1 MLTEGNRAED
11 GESGLMTGLK
21 GKAFLFVILRMLKF
35 TLLTLCR
42 VKFTFLFVLFISN
55 ADLTLNF
62 TCFTVF
68 VGH

>member
-21 GKAFLFVILRMLKF
+21 GKTFLFVLLRMLKF

-42 VKFTFLFVLFISN
+42 VKFTFLFVLLL
-55 ADLTLNF
+55 DLLQR
-62 TCFTVF
+62 
-68 VGH
+68 